1 MIQLCTSV
9 SYSRT
14 VCACITERTMD
25 SRCTY
30 LQRDMICI
38 RPFPRLS
45 PHLEKR
51 TANRLCESTRTRR
64 TGECGRTPGELITAI
79 WIKKS
84 QNPEASEGKLMPP
97 LANCSR
103 LSCSCTADN
112 MYSTRTISTIARL
125 FTGKNRNSEQV
136 YKNRKTSIIGFI
148 NYKPTRVIVIVSL

>member
-9 SYSRT
+9 SYSSR
-14 VCACITERTMD
+14 ACITERTMD

-51 TANRLCESTRTRR
+51 TANRLCESTGTRR
-64 TGECGRTPGELITAI
+64 TGGCGRTPPGELITAI

-97 LANCSR
+97 LANSSR
-103 LSCSCTADN
+103 LSCSCTADD
-112 MYSTRTISTIARL
+112 MCSTRTICITIYDSCRTRPSSACGL
-125 FTGKNRNSEQV
+125 TFPPPFDIITHSHKNRNDAYRGV
-136 YKNRKTSIIGFI
+136 
-148 NYKPTRVIVIVSL
+148 P